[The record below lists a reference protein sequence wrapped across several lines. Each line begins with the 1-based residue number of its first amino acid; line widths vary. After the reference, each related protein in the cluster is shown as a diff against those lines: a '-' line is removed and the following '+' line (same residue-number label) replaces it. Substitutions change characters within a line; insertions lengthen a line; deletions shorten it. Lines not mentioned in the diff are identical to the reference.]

1 MLAVNDDHL
10 SLGLVGLHH
19 TMRFTD
25 FLEAKGPRGFDIEP
39 AGCGIRGDLLK
50 RHV

>member
-19 TMRFTD
+19 AMRFTD
-25 FLEAKGPRGFDIEP
+25 FLEVKDPRRLDIEP
-39 AGCGIRGDLLK
+39 TGCGIRGDLLK